1 MTRAL
6 VWTELK
12 LLTREPLVLVFSLA
26 FPITMMVLLL
36 VSFGGST
43 APVFGGT
50 DGTVFYL
57 TSYLAA
63 AVAVLGF
70 MGTPTHLASYR
81 DSGVLRRFRAT
92 GIPSRALVGSQV
104 VVMAVLAVTGAATML
119 AIAAVGFDLA
129 APASVGGVLTA
140 FAVGI
145 LAFAALGALL
155 GSLLPSARAAQGIGL
170 VLFFGTFF
178 LVGGGP
184 PPGRLPD
191 AVNAVAGYTPTGL
204 LVDAIRSS
212 WTGAGHDVTALVSL
226 ATIAVAGS
234 ALAVRRL
241 GRI

>member
-1 MTRAL
+1 MTRQL
-6 VWTELK
+6 VWTELR
-12 LLTREPLVLVFSLA
+12 LLSREPLVLVFSLA
-26 FPITMMVLLL
+26 FPVTMMVLLL
-36 VSFGGST
+36 VSFGGNT
-43 APVFGGT
+43 DPVFGGT

-63 AVAVLGF
+63 AIAVLGF

-81 DSGVLRRFRAT
+81 DSGVLRRFRAA
-92 GIPSRALVGSQV
+92 GMPSGSLVGSQV
-104 VVMAVLAVTGAATML
+104 IVMAVLAIIGAVVML
-119 AIAAVGFDLA
+119 AIATVGFDLA
-129 APASVGGVLTA
+129 APASVAGVVAA
-140 FAVGI
+140 FVVGI

-191 AVNAVAGYTPTGL
+191 AVNTFAGYTPTGL
-204 LVDAIRSS
+204 LVDAIRSP
-212 WTGAGHDVTALVSL
+212 WTGVGNDVPALVSL
-226 ATIAVAGS
+226 AAIAVVGS
-234 ALAVRRL
+234 ALAIRRL